1 FDSIGDVLSVSPLT
15 AEKYLAAAE
24 GIVRRAIVVPEAE
37 VRRYEPS
44 SSSLPAGV
52 NIDAEGSAGLYT
64 NATVQFP
71 VTAPVSGW
79 YRLRISTS
87 ADLAGP

>member
-1 FDSIGDVLSVSPLT
+1 ANTIRDLLGVEADAAKDFPSDDVGYGFDSIGDVLSVSPLT

-52 NIDAEGSAGLYT
+52 NIDAEGSA
-64 NATVQFP
+64 
-71 VTAPVSGW
+71 
-79 YRLRISTS
+79 
-87 ADLAGP
+87 